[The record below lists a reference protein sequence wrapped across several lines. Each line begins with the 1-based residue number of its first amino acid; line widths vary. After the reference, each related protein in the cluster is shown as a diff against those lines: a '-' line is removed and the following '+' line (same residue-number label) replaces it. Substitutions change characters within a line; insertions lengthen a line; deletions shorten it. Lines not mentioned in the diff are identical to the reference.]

1 MARVIFNEDRCKGC
15 KLCTAVCPKK
25 IVIILED
32 KLNQK
37 VSIQLVS
44 RNGQVYR
51 MCFCA
56 TVCPDCVIEVYK

>member
-44 RNGQVYR
+44 MKWTSVSDVLFVQLYARIV
-51 MCFCA
+51 
-56 TVCPDCVIEVYK
+56 